1 MLAKAHEWGYTPA
14 NAAQEVRTERI
25 GRKKPRPYTE
35 DELAKLLPALDERHR
50 AIAIVY
56 LETGLRRGE
65 LMKLLWSDVDLQG
78 RALTVRETK
87 NEDDRMIPLSN
98 AAHQILVQRR
108 NDWEIERRQA
118 LIVAPFVYGTL
129 ADIRQVMVRAMKR
142 LNFDS
147 DRRTWLR
154 PIHSLRDT
162 FITRLAQQ
170 GIPLD
175 RRMKLSGHRDPAMNL
190 AYGEIEPDSLKDAIT
205 QTFD

>member
-1 MLAKAHEWGYTPA
+1 
-14 NAAQEVRTERI
+14 
-25 GRKKPRPYTE
+25 
-35 DELAKLLPALDERHR
+35 
-50 AIAIVY
+50 
-56 LETGLRRGE
+56 
-65 LMKLLWSDVDLQG
+65 MKLLWSDVDLQG

>member
-1 MLAKAHEWGYTPA
+1 MPWTL
-14 NAAQEVRTERI
+14 VRS
-25 GRKKPRPYTE
+25 P
-35 DELAKLLPALDERHR
+35 
-50 AIAIVY
+50 
-56 LETGLRRGE
+56 
-65 LMKLLWSDVDLQG
+65 LWSDVDLQG

-98 AAHQILVQRR
+98 AAHQIHVQRR

-147 DRRTWLR
+147 ARLTWLR

-162 FITRLAQQ
+162 FI
-170 GIPLD
+170 LD
-175 RRMKLSGHRDPAMNL
+175 GLFLRSAGEPTDDPA
-190 AYGEIEPDSLKDAIT
+190 YS
-205 QTFD
+205 